1 MYFACYYYLLH
12 IKPMY
17 MNLSKISV
25 FDRTTPR
32 WIVFLIDLFIGL
44 VSISAA
50 YLLRFNF
57 NIESIN
63 LNSAKLV
70 IPLFLLVRAISFLIG
85 GTYAGII
92 RYTSSKDAER
102 IFVVVSL
109 GSSIFILANGLSYY
123 FQDGVFFIPFSI
135 LIIEYISMVFLMTSS
150 RIMFKAI
157 YFRYLTY
164 SKIRENI
171 LIYGSDEFGIMAK
184 HALDSGKEVNSTI
197 VGFIDH
203 NNKKVGSKLENIKI
217 YSPDELEKL
226 LDRGEIDKVII
237 AKKDLSVEQRQL
249 VIEKCLCKNVKV
261 WEVPKFESWVN
272 GELSVKQIRAIKIED
287 LLEREPIKLDWDEID
302 SQVSGKTVLVTGAAG
317 SIGSEM
323 VRQITRFRP
332 KSIILFDQA
341 ESALYD
347 IELSLKEEFNFYN
360 FEIIIGDA
368 RDLERTRKMFEVFKP
383 QLVYHAAAYK
393 HVPMMEN
400 NPSEAIKTNVFGTKN
415 IADLSL
421 EFGVER
427 FVMVSTDKAVNPT
440 NVMGASKRI
449 AEIYT
454 QSMNFPGGQTHFITT
469 RFGNVL
475 GSNGSVIPRFKAQ
488 IEKGGPITVTHPD
501 ITRYFMTIPEA
512 CQLVMQAGAIG
523 KGGKIFIF
531 DMGRSVKIVDLAY
544 KMIKLS
550 GLEEGVDVNVQYT
563 GLRPGE
569 KLYEELLNV
578 KENTVPT
585 KHPRIMIAKVRS
597 YEREEVELLINHFS
611 ELLDG
616 NDNFKIVAH
625 MKTIVPE
632 FKSMNSVYEQLDQGF
647 LRKNGQVDLID
658 LSEIKEMLR

>member
-1 MYFACYYYLLH
+1 MTL
-12 IKPMY
+12 P
-17 MNLSKISV
+17 KINI
-25 FDRTTPR
+25 FDKTTPR
-32 WIVFLIDLFIGL
+32 WIVFVIDLAISL
-44 VSISAA
+44 VSITAA

-57 NIESIN
+57 NLEEIH
-63 LNSAKLV
+63 LNAAKV
-70 IPLFLLVRAISFLIG
+70 IIPMFVLLRALTFLYG
-85 GTYAGII
+85 GTYAGIV

-102 IFVVVSL
+102 IFVVVSI
-109 GSSIFILANGLSYY
+109 GSAVFTLFNLLSYVAR
-123 FQDGVFFIPFSI
+123 DGVFIVPFSI
-135 LIIEYISMVFLMTSS
+135 LIIEYIAVVFLMTSS
-150 RIMFKAI
+150 RIIFKAI
-157 YFRYLTY
+157 YYRYLTR

-184 HALDSGKEVNSTI
+184 HALDSGSEVNSSI
-197 VGFIDH
+197 VAFIDH
-203 NNKKVGSKLENIKI
+203 NNKKVGSKLEDVKI
-217 YSPDELEKL
+217 YSTSDLQDLIERKEV
-226 LDRGEIDKVII
+226 DKVII
-237 AKKDLSVEQRQL
+237 AKKDLTHTQKSEV
-249 VIEKCLCKNVKV
+249 VEKCLEFNLKV

-287 LLEREPIKLDWDEID
+287 LLERDPINLDWDQINE
-302 SQVSGKTVLVTGAAG
+302 QVNGKTVLVTGAAG

-323 VRQITRFRP
+323 VRQVARFSP
-332 KSIILFDQA
+332 KCIVLFDQA
-341 ESALYD
+341 ESPLYD
-347 IELSLKEEFNFYN
+347 IELSLKEELNFYN
-360 FEIIIGDA
+360 AEIVIGDV
-368 RDLERTRKMFEVFKP
+368 RDKERTQRMFDVYKP
-383 QLVYHAAAYK
+383 NLVYHAAAYK

-400 NPSEAIKTNVFGTKN
+400 NPSEAIKTNVLGTKN

-454 QSMNFPGGQTHFITT
+454 QSLNYPGCPTHFITT

-488 IEKGGPITVTHPD
+488 IDKGGPITVTHPE

-523 KGGKIFIF
+523 SGGKIFIF
-531 DMGRSVKIVDLAY
+531 DMGRSVKIADLAY

-550 GLEEGVDVNVQYT
+550 GLKLGEDIQVQFT

-578 KENTVPT
+578 KENTIPT
-585 KHPRIMIAKVRS
+585 KHPRIMVAKVRE
-597 YEREEVELLINHFS
+597 YELAEVQLLIEQFYELLES
-611 ELLDG
+611 

-625 MKTIVPE
+625 MKAIVPE
-632 FKSMNSVYEQLDQGF
+632 FKSMNSIYEQLDKRFVSKTKLVGKQS
-647 LRKNGQVDLID
+647 
-658 LSEIKEMLR
+658 LSEEIKEMLS

>member
-1 MYFACYYYLLH
+1 MYLLYTLLH
-12 IKPMY
+12 IKPIS

-25 FDRTTPR
+25 FDHNTPR

-44 VSISAA
+44 ASISAA

-57 NIESIN
+57 NIESVN
-63 LNSAKLV
+63 LSSAKFV
-70 IPLFLLVRAISFLIG
+70 IPLVLLVRAISFLIG
-85 GTYAGII
+85 GTYAGIV
-92 RYTSSKDAER
+92 RYTSAKDAER
-102 IFVVVSL
+102 IFMVISL
-109 GSSIFILANGLSYY
+109 GSLLFVLTNGLSYY
-123 FQDGVFFIPFSI
+123 FLNGVFLLPFSI

-150 RIMFKAI
+150 RIIFKAL

-203 NNKKVGSKLENIKI
+203 NNRKVGSKLENIKI
-217 YSPDELEKL
+217 YSPNDLEKL
-226 LDRGEIDKVII
+226 LEKQEIDKVII
-237 AKKDLSVEQRQL
+237 AKKDLSVEERQNI
-249 VIEKCLCKNVKV
+249 IEKCLNKNVKV

-323 VRQITRFRP
+323 VRQVARFRP

-341 ESALYD
+341 ESPLYD
-347 IELSLKEEFNFYN
+347 IELSLKEEYNFYD
-360 FEIIIGDA
+360 FEIVIGDV
-368 RDLERTRKMFEVFKP
+368 RDLERTRKMFDIFKP

-400 NPSEAIKTNVFGTKN
+400 NPSEAIKTNVFGTRN

-421 EFGVER
+421 EYGVER

-475 GSNGSVIPRFKAQ
+475 GSNGSVIPRFKSQ

-531 DMGRSVKIVDLAY
+531 DMGRSVKIIDLAY

-550 GLEEGVDVNVQYT
+550 GLKVGVDVNVQFT

-585 KHPRIMIAKVRS
+585 KHPRIMIAKVRA
-597 YEREEVELLINHFS
+597 YEREEVELLINHFC
-611 ELLDG
+611 ELLDE

-625 MKTIVPE
+625 MKAIVPE
-632 FKSMNSVYEQLDQGF
+632 FKSMNSIYEQLDAKIIR
-647 LRKNGQVDLID
+647 RKEQIGLID
-658 LSEIKEMLR
+658 LAEIKEMLR

>member
-1 MYFACYYYLLH
+1 M
-12 IKPMY
+12 I

-25 FDRTTPR
+25 FDHNTPR

-44 VSISAA
+44 ASISAA

-57 NIESIN
+57 NIESVN
-63 LNSAKLV
+63 LSSAKLV
-70 IPLFLLVRAISFLIG
+70 IPLVLILRATSFLIG
-85 GTYAGII
+85 GTYAGIV
-92 RYTSSKDAER
+92 RYTSAKDAER
-102 IFVVVSL
+102 IFVVISAGSL
-109 GSSIFILANGLSYY
+109 ILVLANGFSYY
-123 FQDGVFFIPFSI
+123 LQNGAFFIPFSI

-150 RIMFKAI
+150 RIIFKAI
-157 YFRYLTY
+157 YFRYITY

-197 VGFIDH
+197 VGFVDH
-203 NNKKVGSKLENIKI
+203 NNKKVGSKLENIRI
-217 YSPDELEKL
+217 YGPHDLERLLEKQ
-226 LDRGEIDKVII
+226 EIDKVII
-237 AKKDLSVEQRQL
+237 AKKDLSVDERQDI
-249 VIEKCLCKNVKV
+249 IEKCLNKNVKV

-302 SQVSGKTVLVTGAAG
+302 SQVGGKTVLVTGAAG

-323 VRQITRFRP
+323 VRQVARFRP
-332 KSIILFDQA
+332 KCIILFDQA
-341 ESALYD
+341 ESPLYD
-347 IELSLKEEFNFYN
+347 LELSLKEELNFYN
-360 FEIIIGDA
+360 FEIVIGDV
-368 RDLERTRKMFEVFKP
+368 RDLERTRKMFDVFKP

-421 EFGVER
+421 EYGVER

-488 IEKGGPITVTHPD
+488 IQKGGPLTVTHPD

-550 GLEEGVDVNVQYT
+550 GLKVGVDVNVQFT

-597 YEREEVELLINHFS
+597 YEREEVEVLIDHFH
-611 ELLDG
+611 ELLEE

-625 MKTIVPE
+625 MKAVVPE
-632 FKSMNSVYEQLDQGF
+632 FKSMNSIYEQLDAKII
-647 LRKNGQVDLID
+647 RKKEKLGVID
-658 LSEIKEMLR
+658 LTEIKEMLR

>member
-1 MYFACYYYLLH
+1 M
-12 IKPMY
+12 
-17 MNLSKISV
+17 KILKINV
-25 FDRTTPR
+25 FDQTTPR
-32 WIVFLIDLFIGL
+32 WIVFIIDLIISL

-50 YLLRFNF
+50 YVLRFNF

-63 LNSAKLV
+63 FNSAKLI
-70 IPLFLLVRAISFLIG
+70 IPLVVGVRALCFLFG
-85 GTYAGII
+85 GTYAGIV

-102 IFVVVSL
+102 IFLVVL
-109 GSSIFILANGLSYY
+109 IGSFILASINGVSYL
-123 FQDGVFFIPFSI
+123 FHENGFLIPFSI
-135 LIIEYISMVFLMTSS
+135 LIIEYISVVFLMTSS
-150 RIMFKAI
+150 RIIFKAI
-157 YFRYLTY
+157 YYKYLTY
-164 SKIRENI
+164 SRLRENV

-184 HALDSGKEVNSTI
+184 HALDSGSEVNSTI
-197 VGFIDH
+197 VAFIDH
-203 NNKKVGSKLENIKI
+203 QNKKIGNKLENIKI
-217 YSPDELEKL
+217 FGSKDLDKL
-226 LDRGEIDKVII
+226 IIDSRVDKVIV
-237 AKKDLSVEQRQL
+237 AKKDLSREEKQCIV
-249 VIEKCLCKNVKV
+249 EKCLNNNVKV

-287 LLEREPIKLDWDEID
+287 LLERDPIKLDWEEINQ
-302 SQVSGKTVLVTGAAG
+302 QVNGKIVLVTGAAG

-323 VRQITRFRP
+323 VRQVARFSP
-332 KSIILFDQA
+332 KLIVLFDQA
-341 ESALYD
+341 ESPLYD
-347 IELSLKEEFNFYN
+347 IELSLKEELKFFNV
-360 FEIIIGDA
+360 EIVIGDI
-368 RDLERTRKMFEVFKP
+368 RDKGRTRKLFETFKP
-383 QLVYHAAAYK
+383 ELVYHAAAYK

-400 NPSEAIKTNVFGTKN
+400 NPSESIKTNVFGTKN
-415 IADLSL
+415 IADLAL
-421 EFGVER
+421 EYGVER

-454 QSMNFPGGQTHFITT
+454 QTLNYPGCPTHFITT

-488 IEKGGPITVTHPD
+488 IEKGGPVTVTHPE

-531 DMGRSVKIVDLAY
+531 DMGESVKIADLAS

-550 GLEEGVDVNVQYT
+550 GLKLGADIQIQYT

-585 KHPRIMIAKVRS
+585 QHPRIMVAKVRGYDS
-597 YEREEVELLINHFS
+597 AEVDHMINHFS
-611 ELLDG
+611 ELLET

-625 MKTIVPE
+625 MKEIVPE
-632 FKSMNSVYEQLDQGF
+632 FKSMNSIYEQLD
-647 LRKNGQVDLID
+647 KKSVNGEDKLNDID
-658 LSEIKEMLR
+658 ITEFKEMLK

>member
-1 MYFACYYYLLH
+1 
-12 IKPMY
+12 
-17 MNLSKISV
+17 MNLTKIRI
-25 FDRTTPR
+25 FDRNTPR
-32 WIVFLIDLFIGL
+32 WIVFLIDLFIAL
-44 VSISAA
+44 TSISAA

-70 IPLFLLVRAISFLIG
+70 IPSVLLIRTLSFFIG
-85 GTYAGII
+85 GTYAGIV

-109 GSSIFILANGLSYY
+109 GSMVLVMANGLSYY
-123 FQDGVFFIPFSI
+123 FQNGTFFIPFSI
-135 LIIEYISMVFLMTSS
+135 LIIEYIAMVFLMTSS
-150 RIMFKAI
+150 RVIFKAI
-157 YFRYLTY
+157 YYRYLTH
-164 SKIRENI
+164 SKVRENI

-184 HALDSGKEVNSTI
+184 HALDSSNEVNSTI
-197 VGFIDH
+197 VGFVDH
-203 NNKKVGSKLENIKI
+203 NDKKVGSKLENIKI
-217 YSPDELEKL
+217 FSPRDLERL
-226 LDRGEIDKVII
+226 LERTEIDKVII
-237 AKKDLSVEQRQL
+237 AKKDLSVDERQSI
-249 VIEKCLCKNVKV
+249 IELCLNKNVKV

-302 SQVSGKTVLVTGAAG
+302 QQVSGKTVLVTGAAG

-323 VRQITRFRP
+323 VRQVARFRP
-332 KSIILFDQA
+332 KNIILFDQA
-341 ESALYD
+341 ESPLYD
-347 IELSLKEEFNFYN
+347 IELSLKEELNFYN
-360 FEIIIGDA
+360 FEIVIGDV
-368 RDLERTRKMFEVFKP
+368 RDKERTRKMFEVFKP

-421 EFGVER
+421 EYGVER

-449 AEIYT
+449 AEICT

-488 IEKGGPITVTHPD
+488 IEKGGPVTVTHPD

-550 GLEEGVDVNVQYT
+550 GLKEGVDVNVQFT

-585 KHPRIMIAKVRS
+585 KHPRIMIAKVRE
-597 YEREEVELLINHFS
+597 YEREEVEVLIKHFHDLL
-611 ELLDG
+611 EE

-625 MKTIVPE
+625 MKAIVPE
-632 FKSMNSVYEQLDQGF
+632 FKSMNSIYEQLDQKF
-647 LRKNGQVDLID
+647 IRESVKVAPID
-658 LSEIKEMLR
+658 LTEIKEMLK